1 MLLGFWGV
9 SFSLYVYIVALY
21 LHYGGT
27 IFSNVRLFVGG
38 LSEILHKNGFPRNL
52 DDGWD
57 SAEFLLTFFNTV
69 TYEKHLAY
77 LGEWY
82 LWIST
87 KVDCYASTIWGRQN
101 PVD

>member
-1 MLLGFWGV
+1 MSVCLL
-9 SFSLYVYIVALY
+9 
-21 LHYGGT
+21 
-27 IFSNVRLFVGG
+27 GG

-82 LWIST
+82 L
-87 KVDCYASTIWGRQN
+87 
-101 PVD
+101 